1 MSLVSVVFLGLLGQ
15 GLAQTRSLTLDE
27 MFQLADQNN
36 NRIRLYDLAISE
48 AEQGVKVA
56 CNDRLP
62 SIQAHVEL
70 NYIGDGVMTDRNFA
84 HAVHA
89 DMPHFGNSF
98 VLKASQVIYAGG
110 AVAKGIERSRL
121 QKKEAELEYVE
132 NRQDIRF
139 LLAGYYLDLFQLN
152 NQKRVYESNISQTRL
167 LVKDMKAS
175 YRQGTALKS
184 DITRYELQLQ
194 SLELSL
200 TSVKDKIDV
209 LSHKLATAVGL
220 EPDVLILPDTT
231 ELLKFNVENRTE
243 EDWLLEIHHTPSV
256 RLADIRIEQE
266 KNKQDLIRAERRP
279 KISLV
284 AANDFT
290 GPILIEVPPLNNNFT
305 YWYAGVGI
313 SYNID
318 ALFKSKRKLKQA
330 QLATRKMEEARRVAE
345 EEAENDIHA
354 AYVNLNEAYIRLRTQ
369 KKSVQLVHENFNIV
383 RQRYVNGLA
392 LITDMLNA
400 VSLNWCV
407 FIGILAG
414 AGVVF
419 YRQVVLR
426 KGYKLLIT
434 VGFML
439 IVVYQYYMY
448 FLIHPNLNIESLY
461 IPNFLKGLGHGIL
474 YISLTIY
481 VAKTVPFEHFFQGL
495 CVLSFIRTS
504 IATPLGT
511 AILNR
516 WLKYMQQDNI
526 GLISRKM
533 DLVKEWMPD
542 VSIQQLYEEVTRQTL
557 LTSLKELFG
566 AVCIVGTIFL
576 LFLLSQKVWRKL
588 LRYVRR
594 NHPRYIQLLKRSQP
608 AQ

>member
-1 MSLVSVVFLGLLGQ
+1 
-15 GLAQTRSLTLDE
+15 
-27 MFQLADQNN
+27 
-36 NRIRLYDLAISE
+36 
-48 AEQGVKVA
+48 
-56 CNDRLP
+56 
-62 SIQAHVEL
+62 
-70 NYIGDGVMTDRNFA
+70 MTDRNFA

-110 AVAKGIERSRL
+110 AVAKGIERSKL

-220 EPDVLILPDTT
+220 DPDVLILPDTT

-369 KKSVQLVHENFNIV
+369 KKSVQLAHENFNIV
-383 RQRYVNGLA
+383 RQRYVN
-392 LITDMLNA
+392 
-400 VSLNWCV
+400 
-407 FIGILAG
+407 
-414 AGVVF
+414 
-419 YRQVVLR
+419 
-426 KGYKLLIT
+426 
-434 VGFML
+434 
-439 IVVYQYYMY
+439 
-448 FLIHPNLNIESLY
+448 
-461 IPNFLKGLGHGIL
+461 
-474 YISLTIY
+474 
-481 VAKTVPFEHFFQGL
+481 
-495 CVLSFIRTS
+495 
-504 IATPLGT
+504 
-511 AILNR
+511 
-516 WLKYMQQDNI
+516 
-526 GLISRKM
+526 
-533 DLVKEWMPD
+533 
-542 VSIQQLYEEVTRQTL
+542 
-557 LTSLKELFG
+557 
-566 AVCIVGTIFL
+566 
-576 LFLLSQKVWRKL
+576 
-588 LRYVRR
+588 
-594 NHPRYIQLLKRSQP
+594 
-608 AQ
+608 